1 MAVKK
6 KLPPKKITADK
17 ISADFTEPSQ
27 PVSKTKAVTKKRTAS
42 AFASPYVK
50 TTGDKKASVD
60 KPLPKIKTAPQ
71 PKIRLSRVSANL
83 NLAKG
88 AGVVNLKNRQLKK
101 SVPSRAYYGNDVLDE
116 DLNQGEDEAQDDIL
130 ASEPIESLGELL
142 EEDERMTYADPVVSA
157 TMKQKKIRPEVM
169 REEGTHFG
177 VYKKLAIGFVVL
189 ALVVAAAVA
198 YFLLVKVK
206 ISVALKNEAVAGEL
220 PFTVYDKGDGYT
232 LPEGSVKGLVKKI
245 DLEKSQTAPV
255 SGSEVIGEEVSGKMI
270 LYNKYIK
277 NQPLVATTRLLGADG
292 QLFRLKNSVD
302 VPAGGQIEVDVYADK
317 PTADMVVGAER
328 FTLPGLWEGLRDKI
342 YAESQAGAITYQKKM
357 KRVVKQED
365 IDNAIKAIKAT
376 LIDQAKT
383 DVTNTY
389 GDFDQQLYQ
398 VDEASLVTT
407 VNGKLGEERDSITV
421 KIKGSVVA
429 VAFNSQD
436 ALTLIKKQAVSSLP
450 VNKELLG
457 LQDKEVNYDLT
468 KADVDNKVAE
478 VKANYVGQAEVT
490 TLDSLIDKNKLV
502 NLSADQLGNY
512 LKSIP
517 EVSSYDLTF
526 YPQFIRKAPGLV
538 DRIELELKK

>member
-1 MAVKK
+1 MVVKK
-6 KLPPKKITADK
+6 ELKPKKKIADK
-17 ISADFTEPSQ
+17 IGDNVVASVAKTSKPKV
-27 PVSKTKAVTKKRTAS
+27 VSKIKAVNK
-42 AFASPYVK
+42 VK
-50 TTGDKKASVD
+50 AAPISRI
-60 KPLPKIKTAPQ
+60 KPVAQ

-88 AGVVNLKNRQLKK
+88 AHVVNLKSRTLKK
-101 SVPSRAYYGNDVLDE
+101 SAPSRAYYSNDTVDE
-116 DLNQGEDEAQDDIL
+116 DLNKGEGGSVDDIL
-130 ASEPIESLGELL
+130 DSEPIESLGELL
-142 EEDERMTYADPVVSA
+142 EEDERLTYADPVVSA
-157 TMKQKKIRPEVM
+157 TIKQKKLKAEPEHV
-169 REEGTHFG
+169 EGAHTG
-177 VYKKLAIGFVVL
+177 AYKKLAIGFVIL
-189 ALVVAAAVA
+189 ALVVATAVA
-198 YFLLVKVK
+198 YFLLVKVNIK
-206 ISVALKNEAVAGEL
+206 VSLKNEAVAGEL
-220 PFTVYDKGDGYT
+220 PFTVYDKGDGYS
-232 LPEGSVKGLVKKI
+232 LPEGSIKGLVKKI
-245 DLEKSQTAPV
+245 DLEKSQSFTV
-255 SGSEVIGEEVSGKMI
+255 SGSEIIGEEVSGKMI

-302 VPAGGQIEVDVYADK
+302 VPAGGQIEIDVYADK
-317 PTADMVVGAER
+317 PTPNMVVGAER

-342 YAESQAGAITYQKKM
+342 YAESQVGSITYQKKM

-365 IDNAIKAIKAT
+365 IDNAIKSMKTT
-376 LIDQAKT
+376 LVDQAKT

-407 VNGKLGEERDSITV
+407 VDGKIGEERDSITV
-421 KIKGSVVA
+421 KIKGAIVA

-436 ALTLIKKQAVSSLP
+436 ALTLIKSKAVTTLP

-457 LQDKEVNYDLT
+457 LQDKEVDYNLT

-478 VKANYVGQAEVT
+478 VKANYVGQMQVT
-490 TLDSLIDKNKLV
+490 TLDDLIDKNKLV

-517 EVSSYDLTF
+517 EVAGYDLTF

>member
-1 MAVKK
+1 MVVTKDLSPKKSITAKAGK
-6 KLPPKKITADK
+6 KLTKSVA
-17 ISADFTEPSQ
+17 S
-27 PVSKTKAVTKKRTAS
+27 VNKTKAVTKKRTALV
-42 AFASPYVK
+42 A
-50 TTGDKKASVD
+50 
-60 KPLPKIKTAPQ
+60 KPKVIATS

-83 NLAKG
+83 VRPQG
-88 AGVVNLKNRQLKK
+88 AGVVNLKARQLNKNI
-101 SVPSRAYYGNDVLDE
+101 PSRAYYGSDVHDE
-116 DLNQGEDEAQDDIL
+116 DLERGEDEAQDDVL
-130 ASEPIESLGELL
+130 VNEPVESLGELL

-157 TMKQKKIRPEVM
+157 TVKQKKLRPDIIQ
-169 REEGTHFG
+169 EEGFHFG
-177 VYKKLAIGFVVL
+177 IYKKLALGFVIL
-189 ALVVAAAVA
+189 AIVVAAAIA

-206 ISVALKNEAVAGEL
+206 ISVSLKNEAVAGEL
-220 PFTVYDKGDGYT
+220 PFTVYDKGDGYA
-232 LPEGSVKGLVKKI
+232 LPEGSVKGLVKKNN
-245 DLEKSQTAPV
+245 LEKSQSFTV
-255 SGSEVIGEEVSGKMI
+255 SGSEVIGEEMTGKMT

-317 PTADMVVGAER
+317 PTPDMVVGAER

-365 IDNAIKAIKAT
+365 IDNAIKSMKDG

-383 DVTNTY
+383 DVTNSY

-398 VDEASLVTT
+398 VDEASVTT
-407 VNGKLGEERDSITV
+407 EVDGKIGEERDSITV
-421 KIKGSVVA
+421 KIKGSIVA

-436 ALTLIKKQAVSSLP
+436 ALTLIKKKAVASLP

-468 KADVDNKVAE
+468 KADVDNKIAE
-478 VKANYVGQAEVT
+478 VKANYVGQATVT
-490 TLDSLIDKNKLV
+490 SLDELIDKNKLV